1 MSKQIQKLPS
11 PRSET
16 IMSLLDAYSGPIPEG
31 PVMENGA
38 FMYHD
43 RYGLGSAPDMP
54 IMDGPYGRH
63 ND

>member
-1 MSKQIQKLPS
+1 
-11 PRSET
+11 
-16 IMSLLDAYSGPIPEG
+16 MSLLDAYSGPIPEG